1 MKEKI
6 NYSLNQRILYS
17 YREPLLQRPINR
29 KCTSIDNEE
38 QVLFSH
44 KSSLETLL
52 NIIKDFQLEYLSK
65 NFNKSKNNKT
75 TTKEMITSLKDNL
88 NIMLNEKNKKLNYIQ
103 NKNEMTKKN
112 IQSKLFPSIEEMKIN
127 KYNLSLENKN
137 YFISEKNQLE
147 LLNFQIKNE
156 IEKTNFLIQQ
166 KTQINTYI
174 KSLPFFFEENQ
185 EILCSNNHENNKTI
199 SQFLKEIIRRVRKE
213 FINVVQ
219 QKMKKE
225 LEINGISIQINYIKD
240 SIEDYKFNGCKKY
253 IETEDIIEEQSNE
266 YSRSII
272 TNQSKRNSL
281 SNINKKIIKKMS
293 ITSNGSKNYKI
304 SKKEGKITKNNKLF
318 ENKLNKG
325 ILGEINNNKKV
336 NNYLNM
342 NINVNINLNNNKY
355 LQESFNSSLDS
366 HDDNEKNTQYEMDL
380 NDNNKIIIT
389 PIITNESKNESN
401 SNNTDND
408 DSFTLDIED
417 K

>member
-6 NYSLNQRILYS
+6 NYSLNQRIPYS
-17 YREPLLQRPINR
+17 YREPLFQKTSNR
-29 KCTSIDNEE
+29 KCSSIDNEE

-65 NFNKSKNNKT
+65 NFNKSKNNKIS
-75 TTKEMITSLKDNL
+75 TKQMITSLKDSL
-88 NIMLNEKNKKLNYIQ
+88 NIMLNEKNKKLDYIQ

-112 IQSKLFPSIEEMKIN
+112 VQSKLFPYIEEMKIN

-174 KSLPFFFEENQ
+174 KSLPFFFEANQ
-185 EILCSNNHENNKTI
+185 EIACSNNHENNKKI
-199 SQFLKEIIRRVRKE
+199 SQFLKEIIRRVRKD
-213 FINVVQ
+213 FINVVK

-225 LEINGISIQINYIKD
+225 LEINGMSIQINYIKD
-240 SIEDYKFNGCKKY
+240 SIEDYKLNGCKKY

-266 YSRSII
+266 YSKSII

-293 ITSNGSKNYKI
+293 ISSGGSKKY
-304 SKKEGKITKNNKLF
+304 
-318 ENKLNKG
+318 
-325 ILGEINNNKKV
+325 IL
-336 NNYLNM
+336 
-342 NINVNINLNNNKY
+342 
-355 LQESFNSSLDS
+355 Q
-366 HDDNEKNTQYEMDL
+366 
-380 NDNNKIIIT
+380 
-389 PIITNESKNESN
+389 
-401 SNNTDND
+401 
-408 DSFTLDIED
+408 
-417 K
+417 

>member
-6 NYSLNQRILYS
+6 KYSLNQRIPYS
-17 YREPLLQRPINR
+17 YREPLFQKTSNR
-29 KCTSIDNEE
+29 KCSSIDNEE

-65 NFNKSKNNKT
+65 NFNKSKNNKIS
-75 TTKEMITSLKDNL
+75 TKQMITSLKDSL
-88 NIMLNEKNKKLNYIQ
+88 NIMLNEKNKKLDYIQ

-112 IQSKLFPSIEEMKIN
+112 VQSKLFPYIEEMKIN

-174 KSLPFFFEENQ
+174 KSLPFFFEANQ
-185 EILCSNNHENNKTI
+185 EIACSNNYENNKKI
-199 SQFLKEIIRRVRKE
+199 SQFLKEIIRRVRKD
-213 FINVVQ
+213 FINVVK

-225 LEINGISIQINYIKD
+225 LEINGMSIQINYIKD
-240 SIEDYKFNGCKKY
+240 SIEDYKLNGCKKY

-266 YSRSII
+266 YSKSII

-293 ITSNGSKNYKI
+293 ISSGGSKKY
-304 SKKEGKITKNNKLF
+304 
-318 ENKLNKG
+318 
-325 ILGEINNNKKV
+325 IL
-336 NNYLNM
+336 
-342 NINVNINLNNNKY
+342 
-355 LQESFNSSLDS
+355 Q
-366 HDDNEKNTQYEMDL
+366 
-380 NDNNKIIIT
+380 
-389 PIITNESKNESN
+389 
-401 SNNTDND
+401 
-408 DSFTLDIED
+408 
-417 K
+417 